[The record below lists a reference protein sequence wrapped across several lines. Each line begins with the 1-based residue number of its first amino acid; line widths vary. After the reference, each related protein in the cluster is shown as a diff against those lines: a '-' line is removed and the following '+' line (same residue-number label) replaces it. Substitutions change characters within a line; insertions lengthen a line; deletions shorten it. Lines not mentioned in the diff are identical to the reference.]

1 MNTYFKLAT
10 ASVAAL
16 MMTACA
22 STDVDDSMRVGGND
36 NDQFASTNPDVELSD
51 AQTFGINDDDNFEA
65 VTVAPNTAVA
75 SRVIRTDTT
84 ITGALPSM
92 YDYSTVTDAVVTAGL
107 ADTFDGDTEY
117 TVFAPSNTAF
127 SGMDLSGASKA
138 DLQTVLK
145 GHVVAGRISST
156 DLQMKLDQNGGTY
169 MAQTLSGDTVTFMR
183 MGDKIKVADKN
194 GYTYDIDAADNEFKN
209 GYVHGISGVLGRTY

>member
-1 MNTYFKLAT
+1 MNTYLKLAT

-22 STDVDDSMRVGGND
+22 STDVDDSMRVGGDD
-36 NDQFASTNPDVELSD
+36 NDVYASTNPDVELSD

-65 VTVAPNTAVA
+65 VTVSPNTAVA

-92 YDYSTVTDAVVTAGL
+92 YDYSTVTDAVVRAEL
-107 ADTFDGDTEY
+107 ADTFNGTTEY

-127 SGMDLSGASKA
+127 SGMDLSTASKA
-138 DLQTVLK
+138 DLQRTLK
-145 GHVVAGRISST
+145 GHVVAGRISSS

-169 MAQTLSGDTVTFMR
+169 TAQTLSGDTVTFMR

-194 GYTYDIDAADNEFKN
+194 GYTYDIEAADNEFKN